1 MLKAFQEQVQ
11 TDMMSRLELESLGL
25 LPGEALVGTKV
36 AVLGSLEV
44 DGAVQVELANN
55 DTRTHV
61 EVVADDLDELLG
73 GLLRGTV
80 GVDVDGEGLSDTN
93 GVGKLDQGA
102 AGKAGVDQGLGNPA
116 AEVGSGTVDL
126 GEILSGESTTTVG
139 TPTTVG
145 VDNDLTAGQTG
156 VTLGTTNDEAARGLD
171 VVDGLVVEV
180 LGGDGLLDDLVK
192 DLLAEVLGGDVVG
205 VLGGDDDGVDAD
217 GDDSTVVVLVLNSDL
232 GLGVGSQPRQG
243 AVAAGS
249 RHGSVELVGEGKS
262 EGEELGGLVGGITE
276 HDTLVTSTEALESLL
291 VVQTLGNI
299 GRLLLN
305 GNEQVEGLVVETLG
319 GVIVTDVLDGVTD
332 DLLVVNLGLG
342 GDFTENHDHTSLG
355 GSLASNLGEGVLSQ
369 TGVED
374 GIGDLI
380 GNLIGVTLTDGLGSE
395 EEVTLVVVLSVD
407 TVCGSHCE

>member
-1 MLKAFQEQVQ
+1 M
-11 TDMMSRLELESLGL
+11 
-25 LPGEALVGTKV
+25 
-36 AVLGSLEV
+36 
-44 DGAVQVELANN
+44 
-55 DTRTHV
+55 
-61 EVVADDLDELLG
+61 
-73 GLLRGTV
+73 
-80 GVDVDGEGLSDTN
+80 
-93 GVGKLDQGA
+93 
-102 AGKAGVDQGLGNPA
+102 
-116 AEVGSGTVDL
+116 
-126 GEILSGESTTTVG
+126 
-139 TPTTVG
+139 
-145 VDNDLTAGQTG
+145 
-156 VTLGTTNDEAARGLD
+156 
-171 VVDGLVVEV
+171 VDGLVVEV

-232 GLGVGSQPRQG
+232 GLGVGSQPRQR

-249 RHGSVELVGEGKS
+249 RHGSVELVGEGES

-305 GNEQVEGLVVETLG
+305 SNEQVEGLVVETLG

-369 TGVED
+369 AGVED

-380 GNLIGVTLTDGLGSE
+380 GNLIGVTLTDGLG
-395 EEVTLVVVLSVD
+395 L
-407 TVCGSHCE
+407 

>member
-1 MLKAFQEQVQ
+1 M
-11 TDMMSRLELESLGL
+11 
-25 LPGEALVGTKV
+25 
-36 AVLGSLEV
+36 
-44 DGAVQVELANN
+44 
-55 DTRTHV
+55 
-61 EVVADDLDELLG
+61 
-73 GLLRGTV
+73 
-80 GVDVDGEGLSDTN
+80 
-93 GVGKLDQGA
+93 
-102 AGKAGVDQGLGNPA
+102 
-116 AEVGSGTVDL
+116 
-126 GEILSGESTTTVG
+126 
-139 TPTTVG
+139 
-145 VDNDLTAGQTG
+145 
-156 VTLGTTNDEAARGLD
+156 
-171 VVDGLVVEV
+171 VDGLVVEV

-217 GDDSTVVVLVLNSDL
+217 GDDRTVVVLVLNSDL
-232 GLGVGSQPRQG
+232 GLGVGSQPRQR

-249 RHGSVELVGEGKS
+249 RHGSVELVGEGES

-305 GNEQVEGLVVETLG
+305 SNEQVEGLVVETLG

-369 TGVED
+369 AGVED

-380 GNLIGVTLTDGLGSE
+380 GNLIGVTLTDGLG
-395 EEVTLVVVLSVD
+395 L
-407 TVCGSHCE
+407 